1 MSPSGVRVDLGATK
15 KKERKTSLSGQSP
28 LSDQGYNNCH
38 FPEFMFSV
46 PLDIEYN
53 YLSWSDERSITL
65 LTPPTGEPYVAI
77 AELVAKVTRERERE
91 SGLLFLL
98 QIFSQRS
105 QISLQKRTRLGVP
118 TIPAT
123 SLQIHALRARG
134 SIDPSSGKEG
144 REKERGL
151 RFIFLS

>member
-1 MSPSGVRVDLGATK
+1 MTVRTTHTRSDSYSSPISETLKSPALPPRGGGSYLMSPSGVRVDLGATK

-77 AELVAKVTRERERE
+77 AELVAKVTQERERE
-91 SGLLFLL
+91 W
-98 QIFSQRS
+98 II
-105 QISLQKRTRLGVP
+105 ISLADIQSKK
-118 TIPAT
+118 
-123 SLQIHALRARG
+123 SN
-134 SIDPSSGKEG
+134 
-144 REKERGL
+144 
-151 RFIFLS
+151 